1 MQWRLLA
8 ALLVL
13 MVTGPLLVWGMGQP
27 MQVFNWFAIPS
38 PLSPSRQW
46 HETTQTVHTIAAYAI
61 FPLVG
66 LHILGALKHAL
77 IDRDGVFRRML
88 VPRRA

>member
-1 MQWRLLA
+1 
-8 ALLVL
+8 
-13 MVTGPLLVWGMGQP
+13 
-27 MQVFNWFAIPS
+27 
-38 PLSPSRQW
+38 
-46 HETTQTVHTIAAYAI
+46 
-61 FPLVG
+61 VG

>member
-1 MQWRLLA
+1 
-8 ALLVL
+8 
-13 MVTGPLLVWGMGQP
+13 

-38 PLSPSRQW
+38 PLLAMRNLHPLL
-46 HETTQTVHTIAAYAI
+46 EGTHTIAAYAI
-61 FPLVG
+61 FPLVA

-77 IDRDGVFRRML
+77 IDRDGVVRRML